1 MKRTLCFSALFV
13 VAFSA
18 CQISSLPS
26 TPFPLETT
34 PTAQPVEPTPTIIV
48 TPTVVPSPTFEP
60 SPTPTTATPPIGR
73 PLIQEQAGDLY
84 TIVFSI
90 PVGQKNL
97 IQYQGVDIPEMPIT
111 GPNALALLP
120 DETFLIADPI
130 ANRLLNF
137 DQTGKLLNQ
146 VELSELGIVN
156 VSDVRADEEKLILL
170 EISLDF
176 SPPRYRVNQLSF
188 DGKLLASDDIPEGFG
203 IDKGLTGIAIDCD
216 GSVLLELEGGFRLV
230 RLQDLRDNP
239 ADAQTSGYNC
249 AGKFYQII
257 ESGSP
262 EIRAMMAGDVRYE
275 TRLTMG
281 SGSLAL
287 LKVFRDGSFTVV
299 REDVVEFLPEIT
311 VDQTVHYIGADGIT
325 QAVARVPLAEMFYPI
340 LRSVAVSDK
349 GEGFLLIPRSRS
361 LDVVRLNFYRSLNPL
376 PPSSV
381 VPEVTLSPTLP

>member
-1 MKRTLCFSALFV
+1 MTKTLCFSGWLV
-13 VAFSA
+13 LLFSA
-18 CQISSLPS
+18 CQVLNFPS
-26 TPFPLETT
+26 TPFPLETM
-34 PTAQPVEPTPTIIV
+34 PTAQSVEPTPTIIV

-84 TIVFSI
+84 TSVFSI
-90 PVGQKNL
+90 PVGEENL
-97 IQYQGVDIPEMPIT
+97 IQYQGADIPEMPIT

-120 DETFLIADPI
+120 DGTFLIADPI

-137 DQTGKLLNQ
+137 DRTGNLLNQ
-146 VELSELGIVN
+146 VELYDLGIVN
-156 VSDVRADEEKLILL
+156 VTDVRADEEKLVLL

-188 DGKLLASDDIPEGFG
+188 EGKLLASEDIPESFG

-230 RLQDLRDNP
+230 RLQDLRNNP
-239 ADAQTSGYNC
+239 ADAQASGYNC
-249 AGKFYQII
+249 AGKFYRVV
-257 ESGSP
+257 ESDSP

-275 TRLTMG
+275 TRLTG
-281 SGSLAL
+281 SFGSLAL

-311 VDQTVHYIGADGIT
+311 VDQTVHYLGADGSS
-325 QAVARVPLAEMFYPI
+325 QAVARVLLAEMYYPI
-340 LRSVAVSDK
+340 LRSVAVSDS
-349 GEGFLLIPRSRS
+349 GEGFFLLPRSRS

-381 VPEVTLSPTLP
+381 VPEVIRAPASP